1 MNQKKTEII
10 QKAIHLFATEG
21 FHPTS
26 IQDICTVSGISKG
39 AFYLHFD
46 SKDQLL
52 VEIYEYYYE
61 SLYEQVQQVK
71 EQAESP
77 YESFLLQLE
86 AHYETIFKHRD
97 FIIMQLQEQEL
108 STNPAI
114 RSFVTEMK
122 EVRYD
127 WFKKNFTI
135 LYGEEV
141 EPYVYDLSILLE
153 GMNKA
158 YLQTILY
165 LELDINPK
173 DLAVWILDHLNDHR
187 ESLLVKRAT
196 PFFTSDILQEKHEE
210 KHDKELSEV
219 IQSVVE
225 VIDELN
231 APEEKV
237 SEWLEALDVLS
248 AEAKKDQPRAII
260 IQGMLKTL
268 EDAPDM
274 EFYCK
279 RLEQLTIR

>member
-10 QKAIHLFATEG
+10 KKAIHLFATEG

-52 VEIYEYYYE
+52 VEIYEYYYD
-61 SLYEQVQQVK
+61 SLHEQVQQVK
-71 EQAESP
+71 EQAETP

-122 EVRYD
+122 EVRFE
-127 WFKKNFTI
+127 WIKKNFTL
-135 LYGEEV
+135 LYGDEI

-158 YLQTILY
+158 YLQTILH
-165 LELDINPK
+165 LELEINPK
-173 DLAVWILDHLNDHR
+173 DLAVWILDRLNDHK
-187 ESLLVKRAT
+187 ESLLIKRVP
-196 PFFTSDILQEKHEE
+196 PFITSDILQEKHEE
-210 KHDKELSEV
+210 KHDQELDDV
-219 IQSVVE
+219 IESVSQ
-225 VIDELN
+225 VISGLKTS
-231 APEEKV
+231 EEKV
-237 SEWLEALDVLS
+237 AEWLEALDVLK
-248 AEAKKDQPRAII
+248 AEAKKVEPRAII

-268 EDAPDM
+268 EDAPDL